1 MRTKL
6 PSTRPVIDLEDL
18 VNCLYCGP
26 KNFKSTP
33 ACTLFKD
40 FNNQDFV
47 LMKPYDPLLVPTWLG
62 ITQNDVV
69 KDDQNENFKMV
80 RV

>member
-1 MRTKL
+1 
-6 PSTRPVIDLEDL
+6 
-18 VNCLYCGP
+18 
-26 KNFKSTP
+26 
-33 ACTLFKD
+33 
-40 FNNQDFV
+40 
-47 LMKPYDPLLVPTWLG
+47 MKPYDPLLVPTWLG